1 MKLPIEGLTMAM
13 GKAGVVADDGAT
25 TYDIATAIDF
35 CVDGKAFTKATVS
48 NGATP
53 VLDGTTGVAFT
64 AVLPDQACILVM
76 ALDAAGAVSV
86 HQGPIVTVDGD
97 SDELDFAAQLP
108 LVDTSLYCP
117 FAYIKYQTAGT
128 SAAAGLKPGTD
139 NWNAT
144 GLTSTVV
151 DLIAYPARPIA

>member
-1 MKLPIEGLTMAM
+1 MAM
-13 GKAGVVADDGAT
+13 GKAGVVVDAGAT
-25 TYDIATAIDF
+25 TYDIVTAFDF

-53 VLDGTTGVAFT
+53 TLDGTTGAAFT
-64 AVLPDQACILVM
+64 AVLPDEACILVM
-76 ALDAAGAVSV
+76 ALDAAGVVSV
-86 HQGPIVTVDGD
+86 HQGPKVTVDGT

-108 LVDTSLYCP
+108 MVDLSVYCP

-128 SAAAGLKPGTD
+128 SAAGGLRPGTD

-144 GLTSTVV
+144 GLTSTAV
-151 DLIAYPARPIA
+151 DLIAYPARPVE